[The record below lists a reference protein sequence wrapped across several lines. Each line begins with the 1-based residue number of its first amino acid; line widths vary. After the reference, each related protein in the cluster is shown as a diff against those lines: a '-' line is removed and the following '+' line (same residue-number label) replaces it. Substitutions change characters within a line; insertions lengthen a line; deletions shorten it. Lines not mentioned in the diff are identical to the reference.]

1 MITQRDK
8 MTEKRS
14 DYRKKLKHKKNKQFL
29 NSIKTA
35 FEDNAVDVNPAFI
48 REREKDSPVNGPI
61 KRGTSRQ
68 YGKQQDTKQP
78 FEEKGLR
85 LKRKL
90 NRAILIV
97 LFLIVLVL
105 FALFHL

>member
-1 MITQRDK
+1 

-14 DYRKKLKHKKNKQFL
+14 DYRKKIKHKKNKQFL

-35 FEDNAVDVNPAFI
+35 FEDNEVDVNPAFT
-48 REREKDSPVNGPI
+48 RETEKDSSVSESVG
-61 KRGTSRQ
+61 RRESQQYSRT
-68 YGKQQDTKQP
+68 QDINQLS
-78 FEEKGLR
+78 EEKGLR

-90 NRAILIV
+90 NHAILIV
-97 LFLIVLVL
+97 LTLIILVL

>member
-1 MITQRDK
+1 

-14 DYRKKLKHKKNKQFL
+14 DYRKKIKHKKNKQFL

-48 REREKDSPVNGPI
+48 REKEKDSPVSEPI
-61 KRGTSRQ
+61 KRSISRQ
-68 YGKQQDTKQP
+68 YGKMQDTNQP
-78 FEEKGLR
+78 FEETGLR

-97 LFLIVLVL
+97 LVLIILVL